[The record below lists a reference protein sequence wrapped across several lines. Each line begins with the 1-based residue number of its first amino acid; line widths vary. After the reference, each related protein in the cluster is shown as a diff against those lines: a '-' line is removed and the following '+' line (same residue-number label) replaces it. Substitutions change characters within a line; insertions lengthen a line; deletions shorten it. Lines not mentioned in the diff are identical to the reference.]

1 MAGDRPLRIGI
12 VGCGGIS
19 ERHAKGAAATDA
31 VSIVACC
38 DVRPDIAQEWSRRY
52 GCERAYDDYLTMVRE
67 HELDAVLI
75 ATWPS
80 LHRDHV
86 LGCLEAG
93 ARNILCEKSLALT
106 GAEALEIWRAAD
118 EAGALVVEGFMYRHH
133 PAIARIDELLAAGS
147 VGQLDNIWAAFSLF
161 DPAESEADDPQRDW
175 RQRKDHGGGA
185 PWDLASY
192 CIDACNRFAASPPK
206 RAMSVTQASDRYGTI
221 DRLYGLIEYENGIV
235 GMVESSKRSDFNH
248 ELRISGSRGNVGL
261 PVAWRIEGPT
271 EVVASRSVGWGKFES
286 ERHPIP
292 EADAFSLQL
301 EAFAAAVRENLPT
314 APSLAESVVSALT
327 LDALLES
334 AAAHEVIDV
343 RVPVEVGA

>member
-1 MAGDRPLRIGI
+1 VSARALRIGI

-19 ERHAKGAAATDA
+19 ERHARGAAATDA
-31 VSIVACC
+31 VSIVSCC
-38 DVRPDIAQEWSRRY
+38 DVRPDIAQEWGRRH

-75 ATWPS
+75 ATWPN

-118 EAGALVVEGFMYRHH
+118 AAGALVVEGFMYRHH

-147 VGQLDNIWAAFSLF
+147 VGLIDNVWAAFSLF
-161 DPAESEADDPQRDW
+161 DPAEAEADDPNRDW
-175 RQRKDHGGGA
+175 RQRKESGGGA

-192 CIDACNRFAASPPK
+192 CVDACNRFAASPPG
-206 RAMSVTQASDRYGTI
+206 RAMSVAHTNDRYGTI
-221 DRLYGLIEYENGIV
+221 DRLYGLIEYENGVV

-248 ELRISGSRGNVGL
+248 ELRISGSRGAVRL
-261 PVAWRIEGPT
+261 PVAWRIEGQT

-292 EADAFSLQL
+292 EADAFRLQL
-301 EAFAAAVRENLPT
+301 EAFAAAVRENVPP

-327 LDALLES
+327 LDALLAS
-334 AAAHEVIDV
+334 AAAHEVVDV
-343 RVPVEVGA
+343 RVPAGVGT

>member
-1 MAGDRPLRIGI
+1 
-12 VGCGGIS
+12 
-19 ERHAKGAAATDA
+19 
-31 VSIVACC
+31 
-38 DVRPDIAQEWSRRY
+38 
-52 GCERAYDDYLTMVRE
+52 
-67 HELDAVLI
+67 
-75 ATWPS
+75 
-80 LHRDHV
+80 
-86 LGCLEAG
+86 
-93 ARNILCEKSLALT
+93 
-106 GAEALEIWRAAD
+106 
-118 EAGALVVEGFMYRHH
+118 
-133 PAIARIDELLAAGS
+133 
-147 VGQLDNIWAAFSLF
+147 
-161 DPAESEADDPQRDW
+161 
-175 RQRKDHGGGA
+175 
-185 PWDLASY
+185 
-192 CIDACNRFAASPPK
+192 
-206 RAMSVTQASDRYGTI
+206 MSVTQASDRYGTI

-271 EVVASRSVGWGKFES
+271 EVVASRSVDWGKFES

-327 LDALLES
+327 LDALLAS